1 MGKTFTQIPLD
12 AFKTMQTEAGVI
24 LKTFDPA
31 NPSTFDRANIVCAT
45 TGNITP
51 SCIPTYRDNGED
63 VNNCPPNMKELKE
76 LVSWD
81 CTLAFTA
88 LGVTPETLR
97 LSLGAADVTGN
108 KIAPRHE
115 LKDSDFADIWW
126 VGDRSDGGMVA
137 VCLKNALST
146 AGLSLTTA
154 KNSKGQLAV
163 TMSGHYS
170 IEAAN
175 TVPMEFYAA
184 EPAKA
189 TDQTQNT

>member
-1 MGKTFTQIPLD
+1 
-12 AFKTMQTEAGVI
+12 
-24 LKTFDPA
+24 
-31 NPSTFDRANIVCAT
+31 
-45 TGNITP
+45 
-51 SCIPTYRDNGED
+51 
-63 VNNCPPNMKELKE
+63 MKELKE
-76 LVSWD
+76 LVSWA
-81 CTLAFTA
+81 CTLGFTA

-97 LSLGAADVTGN
+97 LSLGAADATGN

-115 LKDSDFADIWW
+115 LKDTDFADIWW

-163 TMSGHYS
+163 TMTGHYS
-170 IEAAN
+170 IDAAD

-184 EPAKA
+184 KPTE
-189 TDQTQNT
+189 QTAE